1 MQSRSKWW
9 IITIIALFVLS
20 FLYAFQPLRLKPKE
34 AGPAASTF
42 RYTFPR
48 PLVQDESQFRA
59 KADEIDKYLTGKG
72 VSIYQVRFKEKN
84 VLEIETNA
92 MEEAAVEQDRKSVLS
107 ALTAKYPGAQ
117 ALATAD
123 EQQQRPSAVF
133 GPFALYTPK
142 PQVHLGLD
150 LLGGAHVVL
159 RCLPETTLTF
169 TAPEDRPLVKMA
181 AATPPLAPEAG
192 QPATPAKP
200 VVEAKMT
207 PDVLTDR
214 VRSLLARAGTHVEGA
229 EDLQITFPAAYLMMV
244 KTRAQSQDV
253 ADKQQKL
260 ISDFMGET
268 YPGVAVTAAN
278 TGSVFL
284 EGGGPGKESTAEKV
298 MNVIDRRLYEMS
310 EIREPV
316 IQTQGMDRIIVE
328 LPGVSEP
335 ERVVAILK
343 STALLEFRVI
353 PDRYE
358 APGAAQDEYEEWRDK
373 QSGQMVPW
381 ERVMAESQAEF
392 SGRDLMS
399 TSTVTPDNT
408 SPSRWVVNF
417 EIKADRKMAFREFTR
432 RNIGKLMAIVL
443 DGKPQMAPVIKSEI
457 PGNGQIEGNF
467 TSKEAGDLKL
477 LLNAGALPVPLEIAE
492 NRTISAT
499 LGTYAI
505 QRSLLAGTIGLSL
518 VVVFMIIFYRLPGLL
533 ADVALAL
540 YLLIVLAVLVFTK
553 TTLTLPGIAGIILS
567 IGMAVDANILIFE
580 RLKEEVWSGKSI
592 RAAIDAGFE
601 RAWTAILD
609 SNINSL
615 IVAAVLYF
623 LGSSSIKSFAVTLFV
638 GVVCSLFTAVTVSRW
653 MVTMIGTSKLG
664 QKLHL
669 FGVKEQTS

>member
-34 AGPAASTF
+34 AGVADSVF
-42 RYTFPR
+42 RYTFAQ
-48 PLVQDESQFRA
+48 PLVQDESQLRA
-59 KADEIDKYLTGKG
+59 RADEIDKYLTGKG
-72 VSIYQVRFKEKN
+72 LSLYQVQFKEKN

-92 MEEAAVEQDRKSVLS
+92 MDEAAVEQDRKSVLA
-107 ALTAKYPGAQ
+107 ALTEKYPGVQ
-117 ALATAD
+117 ALAAPD
-123 EQQQRPSAVF
+123 EQEEQPVAVL
-133 GPFALYTPK
+133 GPFAVYRPR
-142 PQVHLGLD
+142 PQVKLGLD

-169 TAPEDRPLVKMA
+169 TAPEDRPLVKTA
-181 AATPPLAPEAG
+181 AATPTPAAAG
-192 QPATPAKP
+192 AQPAKP
-200 VVEAKMT
+200 VVEAKLT
-207 PDVLTDR
+207 PEDLADR
-214 VRSLLARAGTHVEGA
+214 VRSLLVRSGTRVEGTD
-229 EDLQITFPAAYLMMV
+229 DLKISFPASHLMMV
-244 KTRAQSQDV
+244 QTRAANQDT

-260 ISDFMGET
+260 ISDFLGT
-268 YPGVAVTAAN
+268 QYPGVTITAAN
-278 TGSVFL
+278 AGSVFL

-298 MNVIDRRLYEMS
+298 MSVIDRRLYEMS

-316 IQTQGMDRIIVE
+316 IQTQGIDRVIVE
-328 LPGVSEP
+328 LPGVSDP

-343 STALLEFRVI
+343 STAMLEFRLI

-358 APGAAQDEYEEWRDK
+358 APGAGQDEYEEWRDK
-373 QSGQMVPW
+373 QTGQMVPW

-392 SGRDLMS
+392 TGRDLMS
-399 TSTVTPDNT
+399 NATVSPDSS
-408 SPSRWVVNF
+408 SPGRWVVNF
-417 EIKADRKMAFREFTR
+417 EIKADRKQAFREFTR

-443 DGKPQMAPVIKSEI
+443 DGKPQMAPVIRSEI
-457 PGNGQIEGNF
+457 PGSGQIEGSF
-467 TSKEAGDLKL
+467 GSKEAGDLKL

-505 QRSLLAGTIGLSL
+505 QRSLLAGVIGLSL
-518 VVVFMIIFYRLPGLL
+518 VVVFMFIFYRLPGLL
-533 ADVALAL
+533 ANVALAL
-540 YLLIVLAVLVFTK
+540 YVLIVLAVVVFTK

-653 MVTMIGTSKLG
+653 MVTMAGTSKLG

-669 FGVKEQTS
+669 FGVAEPTS